1 MAPAPRSGQRVLVTG
16 MGGQLGSL
24 VAAELE
30 NQSWVGS
37 IVGIDADPPRRRLRR
52 SEFHLVDAGNSVR
65 TAHIIKSFDPHVLI
79 HLAVWEPDARTSPP
93 HAERFTRQ
101 AAQSVFG
108 TACDGKSLKHVVV
121 RSGLEVYGRG
131 GHRIDIPDETAPTQ
145 PTSHYGRMLV
155 ELEECAQAAFADSR
169 ADVTAL
175 RLAPVVGPHVPS
187 PLGRLLRLPFVP
199 FNVLK
204 PPMFSVLHELD
215 AAQAFVLAAQ
225 RTIGHPINVVGDGA
239 ISGFSVVKRSRHIP
253 LPLIGPEWAITRRI
267 AHLFGAP
274 VPEHVMEV
282 LHNGRRGIS
291 SRCANALGWEPSMTT
306 QQVIDSLFTWEGVVR
321 VPPKVAW
328 DQAS

>member
-1 MAPAPRSGQRVLVTG
+1 
-16 MGGQLGSL
+16 
-24 VAAELE
+24 
-30 NQSWVGS
+30 
-37 IVGIDADPPRRRLRR
+37 
-52 SEFHLVDAGNSVR
+52 
-65 TAHIIKSFDPHVLI
+65 
-79 HLAVWEPDARTSPP
+79 
-93 HAERFTRQ
+93 
-101 AAQSVFG
+101 
-108 TACDGKSLKHVVV
+108 
-121 RSGLEVYGRG
+121 
-131 GHRIDIPDETAPTQ
+131 
-145 PTSHYGRMLV
+145 MLV

-225 RTIGHPINVVGDGA
+225 RTIGHPINVVGGGA